1 MHIYIYIDVFLQVF
15 IATYKQNGLYLS
27 AHWVGPNLRKAQGVE
42 ALTGNHVIRLAYY
55 TA

>member
-1 MHIYIYIDVFLQVF
+1 MNYEAWLMRPVISPL
-15 IATYKQNGLYLS
+15 GLYLS